1 MFGREDKSP
10 AKHEINRGITRKI
23 SYVCVAIISINY
35 LIWFANLGIY
45 FRITGEYNHTLRL
58 WTGTIFSGVFLVAFC
73 ILLLVALLWVYHS
86 LRHDEQLMGNE
97 KWMAAHLV
105 LLTLVLGSFIYSN
118 YTTTY
123 TAWKIYD
130 VIDTLVYLLMAY
142 IMDQVN
148 GPQYTVW
155 ANRKFVGRNKEEVA
169 QHILH
174 DRESIND
181 LPDEVNVN

>member
-1 MFGREDKSP
+1 
-10 AKHEINRGITRKI
+10 
-23 SYVCVAIISINY
+23 
-35 LIWFANLGIY
+35 
-45 FRITGEYNHTLRL
+45 
-58 WTGTIFSGVFLVAFC
+58 
-73 ILLLVALLWVYHS
+73 
-86 LRHDEQLMGNE
+86 MGNE

-118 YTTTY
+118 YATTY

-130 VIDTLVYLLMAY
+130 VIDTLVYLLMAC

-174 DRESIND
+174 DTESIND
-181 LPDEVNVN
+181 RPDEVNVN